1 MHSPPQSTANS
12 TILCRLRDTLEGVH
26 CRQGFCLDQVRR
38 KAPLSLWILAR
49 DVLMA
54 YVPSHRADVFISYSH
69 ADDFGWIDLS
79 LNLAILLMQVG

>member
-12 TILCRLRDTLEGVH
+12 TILCRLRVTL
-26 CRQGFCLDQVRR
+26 
-38 KAPLSLWILAR
+38 KASIAAKVSALTRYVVKHHYRCGSLTR